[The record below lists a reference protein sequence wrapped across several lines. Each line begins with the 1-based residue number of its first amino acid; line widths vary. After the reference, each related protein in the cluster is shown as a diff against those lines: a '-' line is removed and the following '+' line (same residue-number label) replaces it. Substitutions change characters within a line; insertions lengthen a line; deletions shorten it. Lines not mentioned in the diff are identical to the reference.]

1 LGALMAGLALW
12 RPDALTSLN
21 RLWLRF
27 GLLLHRIVSPVVM
40 VFLFYV
46 TMLPIGLLL
55 RLFGKDVLRLKWDRK
70 AGSYWIKRADRRPLS
85 QSMRQQF

>member
-12 RPDALTSLN
+12 RPD
-21 RLWLRF
+21 
-27 GLLLHRIVSPVVM
+27 
-40 VFLFYV
+40 